1 MLLRSPGDHV
11 ASSDQPIAGLGQA
24 RWIRGSPEEV
34 MNWWISFA
42 ALFVMLALAGCAQGG
57 TGLAGAQ
64 YAPYSPENNGNMR
77 DSGGGGGGGGG
88 M

>member
-42 ALFVMLALAGCAQGG
+42 ALFVMLALAGCAQGT
-57 TGLAGAQ
+57 TGEAGAP
-64 YAPYSPENNGNMR
+64 YAPYSPENTGTR
-77 DSGGGGGGGGG
+77 PEHGGGDGGG